1 MTVAT
6 KYEIGDKII
15 VGGYEKTIISVHL
28 YLSEKKQTER
38 YYLGDAEW
46 LTIHIKDKGR
56 KDVR

>member
-1 MTVAT
+1 MTVST

-38 YYLGDAEW
+38 YYLGDEQW
-46 LTIHIKDKGR
+46 LTLHIKDERVKN
-56 KDVR
+56 VR